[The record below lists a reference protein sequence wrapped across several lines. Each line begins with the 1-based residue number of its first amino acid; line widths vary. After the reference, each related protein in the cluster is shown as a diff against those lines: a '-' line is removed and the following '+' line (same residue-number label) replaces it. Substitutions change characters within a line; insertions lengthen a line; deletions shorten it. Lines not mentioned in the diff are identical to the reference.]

1 MSSYK
6 SIIDEETAK
15 VLEYAKQ
22 IANLEINFRKY
33 ISEKG
38 LSEDSYKLASSEY
51 SNAII
56 PIKQYV
62 EELEKTLDDM
72 NEDTEYVSS
81 EMRDELNKE
90 LGRIWR
96 IITANKKFVNEY
108 GGVSFTDEPAE
119 KLYKEIYDK
128 HLEEANE
135 FMYNFIKVA
144 NILFSK

>member
-6 SIIDEETAK
+6 NIIDEETTK
-15 VLEYAKQ
+15 VLEYAKK

-51 SNAII
+51 TESII
-56 PIKQYV
+56 PIKKYID
-62 EELEKTLDDM
+62 ELEKTIDSIT
-72 NEDTEYVSS
+72 EDTEFVTD
-81 EMRDELNKE
+81 EMRNELNRE

-119 KLYKEIYDK
+119 NLYKEIYCK
-128 HLEEANE
+128 HLEEADD
-135 FMYNFIKVA
+135 FMYNFINIA
-144 NILFSK
+144 NSLFSK